1 MKTTIRTAGLFVA
14 TAAALTLAAC
24 NNNDTQAPATPA
36 EPTAETAPLDPAA
49 PNANAETG
57 DIVAAA
63 STSPE
68 FTTLTSAI
76 QAADLQDRLSGPGP
90 FTVFAPTNAAFEQT
104 PAATRTALLQPAQ
117 KGELTKI
124 LTYHVVPGRLTA
136 ADLQAQA
143 AANNGVAT
151 LSTVQGE
158 KLTARDAGNGQW
170 ELTDAKGGKAKITL
184 ADQTRSNGVV
194 HVIDTVLMP

>member
-1 MKTTIRTAGLFVA
+1 MNTTVRTAGLFA
-14 TAAALTLAAC
+14 AAAAALTLAAC
-24 NNNDTQAPATPA
+24 NNNNAHAPATPA
-36 EPTAETAPLDPAA
+36 EPTPETAPLNPSTT
-49 PNANAETG
+49 NGAETS

-76 QAADLQDRLSGPGP
+76 QSADLQGRLSGPGP
-90 FTVFAPTNAAFEQT
+90 FTVFAPTNAAFEKI
-104 PAATRTALLQPAQ
+104 PAATRTSLMQPAQ
-117 KGELTKI
+117 KADLSKI

-151 LSTVQGE
+151 LSTVQGG

-170 ELTDAKGGKAKITL
+170 EVTDAKGNKAKITL

>member
-1 MKTTIRTAGLFVA
+1 MKTTIRTAGLFA
-14 TAAALTLAAC
+14 AAAAALTLAAC
-24 NNNDTQAPATPA
+24 NNNDAQAPATPA
-36 EPTAETAPLDPAA
+36 EPTPEAAPVDPAA
-49 PNANAETG
+49 PTANAETG

-76 QAADLQDRLSGPGP
+76 QAADLQGRLSGPGP
-90 FTVFAPTNAAFEQT
+90 FTVFAPTNAAFEKI
-104 PAATRTALLQPAQ
+104 PAATRTSLLQPAQ
-117 KGELTKI
+117 KAELSKI

-136 ADLQAQA
+136 ADLKAQA
-143 AANNGVAT
+143 TANNGVAT

-170 ELTDAKGGKAKITL
+170 ELTDAKGNKAKITL

>member
-1 MKTTIRTAGLFVA
+1 MNTTVRTAGLFA
-14 TAAALTLAAC
+14 AAAAALTLAAC
-24 NNNDTQAPATPA
+24 NNNNADAPATPA
-36 EPTAETAPLDPAA
+36 EPTPETAPLNPSTT
-49 PNANAETG
+49 NGAETS

-76 QAADLQDRLSGPGP
+76 QSADLQGRLSGPGP
-90 FTVFAPTNAAFEQT
+90 FTVFAPTNAAFEKI
-104 PAATRTALLQPAQ
+104 PAATRTSLMQPAQ
-117 KGELTKI
+117 KADLSKI

-151 LSTVQGE
+151 LSTVQGG

-170 ELTDAKGGKAKITL
+170 EVTDAKGNKAKITL